1 MYRRVCFY
9 FNNDLGCRKGSDCKF
24 KHIYKKCID
33 GDICANLRCTMSHPT
48 YRKFYP
54 ENRSWLDEV
63 NDRDRNEYFDAKKRN
78 GVLSRLKSVD
88 FGAPTTKLASPRSPR
103 GRLGPPSVP
112 NYSTYDPYD
121 NGIEHGEHN
130 FEMETHH
137 NNRYDP
143 YDDGVGNEKYTHK
156 KYRYKSVEISKRTK
170 DVRTGYDHSL
180 YWPQNKK
187 LDDMSNMEYKNN
199 NKNRLYTLNLRD
211 ESSAGKFPLEYV
223 TTIWS
228 SKRAQDSLVNLILNN
243 KTMDLSLDD

>member
-1 MYRRVCFY
+1 MSRRVCFY
-9 FNNDLGCRKGSDCKF
+9 FNNDMDCYKGSNCKF
-24 KHIYKKCID
+24 EHTYKKCID
-33 GDICANLRCTMSHPT
+33 GDICANLWCTMLHPT
-48 YRKFYP
+48 YRKFLP

-63 NDRDRNEYFDAKKRN
+63 NDRDRNEYFDSKKR
-78 GVLSRLKSVD
+78 VDSRPL
-88 FGAPTTKLASPRSPR
+88 
-103 GRLGPPSVP
+103 P
-112 NYSTYDPYD
+112 NYSPYDPYD
-121 NGIEHGEHN
+121 DGAKHGEHT
-130 FEMETHH
+130 FGMETHH

-143 YDDGVGNEKYTHK
+143 YDDGMGHGKYTHK

-170 DVRTGYDHSL
+170 GVGTGYDYSP

-187 LDDMSNMEYKNN
+187 LDDRSDMNHK

-211 ESSAGKFPLEYV
+211 ESSTGKPDRRFASNGKPALEYV